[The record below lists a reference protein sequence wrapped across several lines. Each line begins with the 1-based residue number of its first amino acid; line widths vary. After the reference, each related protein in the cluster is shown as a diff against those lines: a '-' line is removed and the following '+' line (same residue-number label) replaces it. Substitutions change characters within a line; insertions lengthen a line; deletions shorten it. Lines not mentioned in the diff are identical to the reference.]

1 MEGRGAAAPG
11 AYAGFLDL
19 AGMGACTVLHVTS
32 LLGGGVDRHIRDIA
46 RAGSRDHLVWHASGH
61 AEVIEEPTTHRYF
74 PLDPAVAMGDSLAGW
89 MRSRGVG
96 IVHAHSVSEAARARA
111 TWAARALGVPL
122 IATLHDV
129 LFLRSDGLEPGA
141 PRAPDPHWLAKTGEF
156 LAGAAARIAPSDY
169 IAGLARDNLPGQ
181 EIAVL
186 PNGSPPPEPAR
197 ALQPRAD
204 FAAAGLR
211 DIAVVL
217 GAVGPHKGARVL
229 EEAAR
234 LLEGSDAAIVV
245 IGYVDAQVDPGWR
258 LPHLY
263 IHGAY
268 NDDQVPSLVRA
279 YGARVA
285 LFPNQAPESFSYAL
299 SDLWSA
305 GLPAL
310 VPPEGAL
317 AERVTRHGGG
327 WLLPQ
332 GFMARD
338 VAEAVRGILSPARA
352 AELDRVKS
360 ALSRPDADRVPTLE
374 AMTRSLGALYARH
387 GIEPSGPVDTQS
399 APAQELLAKSLDG
412 ALFRQELARVADELA
427 QLKAGLERERADAA
441 RNAGEAREWIAKLEG
456 DVAALQADLATE
468 VAERRRLGEE
478 NAQLA
483 IHKEALDL
491 LPRIIRG
498 RLLKKIL
505 DARG

>member
-1 MEGRGAAAPG
+1 M
-11 AYAGFLDL
+11 
-19 AGMGACTVLHVTS
+19 TS

-46 RAGSRDHLVWHASGH
+46 RAGGREHLAWYAGTD
-61 AEVIEEPTTHRYF
+61 AELVEDLTRHRYY
-74 PLDPAVAMGDSLAGW
+74 PLDPAVAMGESLAGW

-96 IVHAHSVSEAARARA
+96 IVHAHSVSEPVRERAA
-111 TWAARALGVPL
+111 WAARALGIPF

-129 LFLRSDGLEPGA
+129 LFMRSDGLEPGA
-141 PRAPDPHWLAKTGEF
+141 PRTPDPQWLAKTGAF

-169 IAGLARDNLPGQ
+169 IASLARDHLPGQ

-186 PNGSPPPEPAR
+186 PNGSPPPAPAR
-197 ALQPRAD
+197 AMQPRAD
-204 FAAAGLR
+204 FAARGLR

-234 LLEGSDAAIVV
+234 LLEGSSAAIVV

-268 NDDQVPSLVRA
+268 DDDEVASLVGA
-279 YGARVA
+279 YGARLA

-332 GFMARD
+332 GFTARD
-338 VAEAVRGILSPARA
+338 IADAVRGILSPERRG
-352 AELDRVKS
+352 ELDRVKS
-360 ALSRPDADRVPTLE
+360 MLSRPDADRVPSLE
-374 AMTRSLGALYARH
+374 AMTRSLGALYALH
-387 GIEPSGPVDTQS
+387 GLEPSGPVDTQS
-399 APAQELLAKSLDG
+399 APAQELLAKNLDG

-427 QLKAGLERERADAA
+427 QLKAGLERERADAQ
-441 RNAGEAREWIAKLEG
+441 RNALEAREWIAKLEA
-456 DVAALQADLATE
+456 DVAALQMDLAGE

-483 IHKEALDL
+483 IHKAALDL